1 MPLQLSKGRRV
12 PSFQLTTSDNT
23 NNRLPTQVTFSNGM
37 KDEMILKATKENKCN
52 YLGHL
57 HGDPISVIGASG
69 CLTKHG
75 DKMEITLIS
84 EHSFHNMFILD
95 FDGNADIVENPFM
108 KEGMSHSMIY
118 F

>member
-1 MPLQLSKGRRV
+1 MPLQFSKGRRV

-23 NNRLPTQVTFSNGM
+23 NNRLPTQVTFSNGV
-37 KDEMILKATKENKCN
+37 KDEIILKGNQDNKCN

-75 DKMEITLIS
+75 DEMEITLIS
-84 EHSFHNMFILD
+84 EHSIHNMFVLD
-95 FDGNADIVENPFM
+95 FDGNTVIVQNPFI
-108 KEGMSHSMIY
+108 KEGMSR
-118 F
+118 

>member
-1 MPLQLSKGRRV
+1 MSLQFFKGQII
-12 PSFQLTTSDNT
+12 PSFRLTTSDHT
-23 NNRLPTQVTFSNGM
+23 NNRLPTQVTFPNGV
-37 KDEMILKATKENKCN
+37 KDEIILKGNKENKCN

-95 FDGNADIVENPFM
+95 FDSNTDIVENPFM
-108 KEGMSHSMIY
+108 KEGMFH
-118 F
+118 

>member
-12 PSFQLTTSDNT
+12 PSFQLTTSDNV
-23 NNRLPTQVTFSNGM
+23 NNRLPTQVTFSNGV
-37 KDEMILKATKENKCN
+37 KDEIILKGNQDNKCN

-75 DKMEITLIS
+75 DEMEITLILHARPRGAGTMCNIARRAQMPYRAS
-84 EHSFHNMFILD
+84 R
-95 FDGNADIVENPFM
+95 
-108 KEGMSHSMIY
+108 
-118 F
+118 